1 MLSKS
6 AGIAPKEINM
16 HRIFKYMICLVIVI
30 LSAGTLWAK
39 DKYSVT
45 VLPFT
50 LNSSENIEY
59 VRQGIQD
66 MLITRIAVSNKIEV
80 SGKDSVAEELKKSNI
95 KDISLAEVYNIG
107 KKLKSDYVVWG
118 SITKI
123 GSSIS
128 VDGKLVDITT
138 AKSDVGLFTQSPNLD
153 EVIPKINDFSQKI
166 VQHIL
171 GADAQTAGQP
181 AAAAAPTAAQ
191 SVAPGV
197 SRESLI
203 IAGMKSGKRGTLTSV
218 INTDF
223 INAPDDPFKR
233 KGFWMSQHFPTEF
246 KGMDV
251 GDVNGDGKNEVVLI
265 DEHNV
270 FIYQKMDTELRLLQ
284 TIAGK
289 RYEKY
294 LSVDIADI
302 RKSGTKQIFV
312 TSINDNNLNSFVLE
326 FKDGKY
332 VKIASDLK
340 WFLRV
345 MDTPSGIPLLLCQ
358 SYGMDQIF
366 DTQIYEMVWRNGRFV
381 EDQKMKI
388 PRGLSIYGLVID
400 NFGTGG
406 DEKVIALD
414 EYDHICIFR
423 KTDKPFI
430 QLNTFGFKNDDLI
443 WRGDEEFGGSNNYI
457 ENARD
462 KSTNVEA
469 KSAYINL
476 RILTY
481 DFNKDGKKELI
492 IVKNL
497 SASGR
502 LLKNAKMFTSSEIYN
517 LEWDGLGMAEN
528 WRTKKIN
535 GYVADYIFKD
545 IDNDGK
551 PELVL
556 ALVLSVGTSVRDKSA
571 IVVYKIDTAN
581 Q

>member
-1 MLSKS
+1 MKKIL
-6 AGIAPKEINM
+6 
-16 HRIFKYMICLVIVI
+16 KYIICLFII
-30 LSAGTLWAK
+30 LISTGTLSAK
-39 DKYSVT
+39 DKYVIT

-66 MLITRIAVSNKIEV
+66 MLITRISVADKIEV
-80 SGKDSVAEELKKSNI
+80 RGKDVVADELKKTSV
-95 KDISLAEVYNIG
+95 KTISLNEVYSIG

-138 AKSDVGLFTQSPNLD
+138 AKSDVGFFTQSPNLD
-153 EVIPKINDFSQKI
+153 EVIPKINDFSQRI
-166 VQHIL
+166 VQHIM
-171 GADAQTAGQP
+171 GTSASSQV
-181 AAAAAPTAAQ
+181 AATAPTPASSSSQ
-191 SVAPGV
+191 SLAPGV

-223 INAPDDPFKR
+223 INSPADPFKR
-233 KGFWMSQHFPTEF
+233 KGFWMSQQFPTEF
-246 KGMDV
+246 KGMDI
-251 GDVNGDGKNEVVLI
+251 GDVNKDGKNEVVTI
-265 DEHNV
+265 DDHNIY
-270 FIYQKMDTELRLLQ
+270 IYQKTDTEFKLLQ
-284 TIAGK
+284 TITGK
-289 RYEKY
+289 AYDKY
-294 LSVDIADI
+294 LTVDVADI
-302 RKSGTKQIFV
+302 KKSGTNQIFI
-312 TSINDNNLNSFVLE
+312 TSVNDTTLDSFVLE
-326 FKDGKY
+326 YKDGKY
-332 VKIASDLK
+332 EKIASDLK

-345 MDTPSGIPLLLCQ
+345 IDTPSGIPLLLCQ
-358 SYGMDQIF
+358 TYGFGQIL
-366 DTQIYEMVWRNGRFV
+366 DTPIYEMIWRNGKFI
-381 EDQKMKI
+381 EDQEMKI
-388 PRGLSIYGLVID
+388 PRGLSIYGLAID

-406 DEKVIALD
+406 SDEKVIALD
-414 EYDHICIFR
+414 NLDHLCIFR
-423 KTDKPFI
+423 QTKKPLSKIF
-430 QLNTFGFKNDDLI
+430 TFGFKNDDLI

-457 ENARD
+457 ENVTD
-462 KSTNVEA
+462 KKNYEIDSNVKTA
-469 KSAYINL
+469 FVNL

-481 DFNKDGKKELI
+481 DLNKSGKKQLI

-497 SASGR
+497 SATGR
-502 LLKNAKMFTSSEIYN
+502 LLKNLKMFTSSEIYN
-517 LEWDGLGMAEN
+517 LEWDGLGMSEN

-556 ALVLSVGTSVRDKSA
+556 ALVLSVGTSVREKSV
-571 IVVYKIDTAN
+571 IVVYKLDNIN

>member
-1 MLSKS
+1 MK
-6 AGIAPKEINM
+6 ITIKYIICM
-16 HRIFKYMICLVIVI
+16 IFI
-30 LSAGTLWAK
+30 LLCTGSLWAK
-39 DKYSVT
+39 DKYVIT

-59 VRQGIQD
+59 VKQGIQD

-80 SGKDSVAEELKKSNI
+80 TAKDVVAEELKKSNI
-95 KDISLAEVYNIG
+95 KSISLTEVYSIG

-138 AKSDVGLFTQSPNLD
+138 AKSNVGFFTQSPNMD
-153 EVIPKINDFSQKI
+153 EVIPKINDFSQRI

-171 GADAQTAGQP
+171 GTAPQV
-181 AAAAAPTAAQ
+181 AAPASATTSALT
-191 SVAPGV
+191 PGV

-203 IAGMKSGKRGTLTSV
+203 LAGMKTGKRGTLTSV
-218 INTDF
+218 INTDY
-223 INAPDDPFKR
+223 INSPDDPFKR
-233 KGFWMSQHFPTEF
+233 KGFWMSQRFPTEF
-246 KGMDV
+246 KGMDI
-251 GDVNGDGKNEVVLI
+251 GDVNGDGKNEVVTI
-265 DEHNV
+265 DDQNIY
-270 FIYQKMDTELRLLQ
+270 IYQKLDTEFRLLQ
-284 TIAGK
+284 KITGN
-289 RYEKY
+289 RYDKY
-294 LSVDIADI
+294 LSVDVADI
-302 RKSGTKQIFV
+302 KRTGVKQIFV
-312 TSINDNNLNSFVLE
+312 TSVNEATLDSFVLE

-332 VKIASDLK
+332 VKTASDLK

-345 MDTPSGIPLLLCQ
+345 IDTPSGVPLLLCQ
-358 SYGMDQIF
+358 SYGFDEIF
-366 DTQIYEMVWRNGRFV
+366 NTTIYEMVWRNGKFV
-381 EDQKMKI
+381 EAEKMKI
-388 PRGLSIYGLVID
+388 PQGLSIYGLAID

-406 DEKVIALD
+406 SDEKIIALD
-414 EYDHICIFR
+414 ELDHICIFR
-423 KTDKPFI
+423 KTNKA
-430 QLNTFGFKNDDLI
+430 LNQIFTFGFHNDDLI
-443 WRGDEEFGGSNNYI
+443 WRGDEEFGGSNNFF
-457 ENARD
+457 ENVVD
-462 KSTNVEA
+462 KKRYAEESNRKT
-469 KSAYINL
+469 AYVNL

-481 DFNKDGKKELI
+481 DVNKDGKKELI

-502 LLKNAKMFTSSEIYN
+502 LFKNIKMFTSSEIYN

-535 GYVADYIFKD
+535 GYVADYVFKD

-556 ALVLSVGTSVRDKSA
+556 ALVLSVGSSVRENSV
-571 IVVYKIDTAN
+571 IVVYKLDTVN

>member
-1 MLSKS
+1 MKK
-6 AGIAPKEINM
+6 II
-16 HRIFKYMICLVIVI
+16 KYMICLIIVMI
-30 LSAGTLWAK
+30 FTGSLWAK
-39 DKYSVT
+39 DKYVIT

-66 MLITRIAVSNKIEV
+66 MLITRITVSNKIEATA
-80 SGKDSVAEELKKSNI
+80 KDVVAEELKKSNI
-95 KDISLAEVYNIG
+95 KSISLAEVYTIG

-123 GSSIS
+123 GNSIS
-128 VDGKLVDITT
+128 VDGKLVDIST
-138 AKSDVGLFTQSPNLD
+138 AKSDVGFFTQSPNMD
-153 EVIPKINDFSQKI
+153 EVIPKVNDFSQRI

-171 GADAQTAGQP
+171 GTDPQTAVQSTNTKP
-181 AAAAAPTAAQ
+181 
-191 SVAPGV
+191 SVAAGV

-223 INAPDDPFKR
+223 INTPDDPFKR
-233 KGFWMSQHFPTEF
+233 KGFWMSQQFPTEF
-246 KGMDV
+246 KGMDI
-251 GDVNGDGKNEVVLI
+251 GDVNGDGKNEVVTI
-265 DEHNV
+265 DDHNIY
-270 FIYQKMDTELRLLQ
+270 IYQKLETDFRLLQ
-284 TIAGK
+284 KIEGK
-289 RYEKY
+289 RYDKY
-294 LSVDIADI
+294 LSVDVADI
-302 RKSGTKQIFV
+302 KRSGMKQIFV
-312 TSINDNNLNSFVLE
+312 TSVNDATLDSFVLE

-345 MDTPSGIPLLLCQ
+345 IDTPSGIPLLLCQ
-358 SYGMDQIF
+358 QYGFSQIF
-366 DTQIYEMVWRNGRFV
+366 DTQIYEMIWRNGKFI
-381 EDQKMKI
+381 EDQKMKV
-388 PRGLSIYGLVID
+388 PKGLSIYGLIMD

-406 DEKVIALD
+406 SDEKIIALD
-414 EYDHICIFR
+414 DLDHICIFR
-423 KTDKPFI
+423 KTNKPLSQIF
-430 QLNTFGFKNDDLI
+430 TFGFRNDDII

-457 ENARD
+457 ENVENI
-462 KSTNVEA
+462 KSSHVEGNV
-469 KSAYINL
+469 KSAYLNL
-476 RILTY
+476 RILTF

-492 IVKNL
+492 IVKNS

-502 LLKNAKMFTSSEIYN
+502 LLKNMKLFTSSEIYN
-517 LEWDGLGMAEN
+517 LEWDGLGMSEN

-535 GYVADYIFKD
+535 GYVADYVFKD

-556 ALVLSVGTSVRDKSA
+556 ALVLSVGSSIRDKSV
-571 IVVYKIDTAN
+571 IVVYKLDTVN

>member
-1 MLSKS
+1 MK
-6 AGIAPKEINM
+6 K
-16 HRIFKYMICLVIVI
+16 IFKYMICLIIV
-30 LSAGTLWAK
+30 LLCTGSLWAK
-39 DKYSVT
+39 DKYVIT

-66 MLITRIAVSNKIEV
+66 MLITRIGVSNKIEV
-80 SGKDSVAEELKKSNI
+80 TAKDVVAEELKKSNI
-95 KDISLAEVYNIG
+95 KNISSTEVYNIG

-128 VDGKLVDITT
+128 VDGKLVDIAT
-138 AKSDVGLFTQSPNLD
+138 AKSDVGFFTQSPNMD
-153 EVIPKINDFSQKI
+153 EVIPKINDFSQRI
-166 VQHIL
+166 VQFIL
-171 GADAQTAGQP
+171 GTAPQTAIPSSAATTP
-181 AAAAAPTAAQ
+181 ATA
-191 SVAPGV
+191 GI
-197 SRESLI
+197 SREAQI

-233 KGFWMSQHFPTEF
+233 KGFWMSQQFTTEF
-246 KGMDV
+246 KGMDI
-251 GDVNGDGKNEVVLI
+251 GDVNGDGKNEVVTI
-265 DEHNV
+265 DDHNIY
-270 FIYQKMDTELRLLQ
+270 IYQKTDTEFKLLQ
-284 TIAGK
+284 QIPGK
-289 RYEKY
+289 SYDKY
-294 LSVDIADI
+294 LAVDVADI
-302 RKSGTKQIFV
+302 TKSGVKQIFI
-312 TSINDNNLNSFVLE
+312 TSVNDNTLDSFVLE

-332 VKIASDLK
+332 IPIATDLK

-345 MDTPSGIPLLLCQ
+345 IDTPSGIPLLLCQ
-358 SYGMDQIF
+358 SYGFDQIF
-366 DTQIYEMVWRNGRFV
+366 NTSIYEMVWRNGKFV
-381 EDQKMKI
+381 EDQQMKI
-388 PRGLSIYGLVID
+388 PRGLSIYGLAID

-406 DEKVIALD
+406 TDEKIIALD
-414 EYDHICIFR
+414 DLDHICIFR
-423 KTDKPFI
+423 KTSKPLSRIF
-430 QLNTFGFKNDDLI
+430 TFGFKNDDII

-457 ENARD
+457 ENVAD
-462 KSTNVEA
+462 KKRYEDENNL
-469 KSAYINL
+469 KSAYVNL

-481 DFNKDGKKELI
+481 DLNRNGKKQLI

-502 LLKNAKMFTSSEIYN
+502 LLKNMKLFTSSEIYN
-517 LEWDGLGMAEN
+517 LEWDGIGMAEN

-535 GYVADYIFKD
+535 GYVADYVFKD

-556 ALVLSVGTSVRDKSA
+556 ALVLSVGTSVRDKSV
-571 IVVYKIDTAN
+571 IVVYKLDTVN

>member
-1 MLSKS
+1 MKT
-6 AGIAPKEINM
+6 
-16 HRIFKYMICLVIVI
+16 IFKYMICLTII
-30 LSAGTLWAK
+30 LMSAGTLWAK
-39 DKYSVT
+39 DKHVIT

-66 MLITRIAVSNKIEV
+66 MLSTRIAVSNKIEV
-80 SGKDSVAEELKKSNI
+80 TAKDVVSDELKKSKI
-95 KDISLAEVYNIG
+95 KEISLTEVYNIG

-123 GSSIS
+123 GNSIS
-128 VDGKLVDITT
+128 VDGKLVDIAT
-138 AKSDVGLFTQSPNLD
+138 AKSDVGFFTQSPNLD
-153 EVIPKINDFSQKI
+153 EVIPKVNDFSQRI

-171 GADAQTAGQP
+171 GADSQVTAPSAP
-181 AAAAAPTAAQ
+181 AASP
-191 SVAPGV
+191 SVASGV

-203 IAGMKSGKRGTLTSV
+203 IAGMKSGKRGTLTSI
-218 INTDF
+218 INTDY
-223 INAPDDPFKR
+223 INTPDDPFKR
-233 KGFWMSQHFPTEF
+233 KGFWMSQQFTTEF
-246 KGMDV
+246 KGMDI
-251 GDVNGDGKNEVVLI
+251 GDVNGDGKNEIVTI
-265 DEHNV
+265 DDHNIY
-270 FIYQKMDTELRLLQ
+270 IYQKQEKELRLLQ
-284 TIAGK
+284 KIEGK
-289 RYEKY
+289 RYDKY
-294 LSVDIADI
+294 LSVDVADI
-302 RKSGTKQIFV
+302 KKSGTNQIFV
-312 TSINDNNLNSFVLE
+312 TSVNGSNLDSFVLE

-332 VKIASDLK
+332 EKIASDLK

-345 MDTPSGIPLLLCQ
+345 IDTPSGIPLLLCQ
-358 SYGMDQIF
+358 QYGFGQIF
-366 DTQIYEMVWRNGRFV
+366 DTPIYEMVWRNGMFV

-388 PRGLSIYGLVID
+388 PRGLSIYGLAID

-406 DEKVIALD
+406 SEEKIIALD
-414 EYDHICIFR
+414 DLDHICILK
-423 KTDKPFI
+423 KTDKPMSRI
-430 QLNTFGFKNDDLI
+430 LTFGFKNDELI
-443 WRGDEEFGGSNNYI
+443 WRGDDEFGGSINFI
-457 ENARD
+457 ENTDD
-462 KSTNVEA
+462 KNTNKADDYV
-469 KSAYINL
+469 KRAYVNL

-492 IVKNL
+492 IVKNS

-502 LLKNAKMFTSSEIYN
+502 LLQNLKMFTSSEIYN

-556 ALVLSVGTSVRDKSA
+556 ALVLSVGSSIRDKSV
-571 IVVYKIDTAN
+571 IVFYKVDTVN

>member
-1 MLSKS
+1 MK
-6 AGIAPKEINM
+6 K
-16 HRIFKYMICLVIVI
+16 IFKYMICLVII
-30 LSAGTLWAK
+30 LLSAGSLWAK
-39 DKYSVT
+39 DKYSIT

-66 MLITRIAVSNKIEV
+66 MLITRIAVSNKIEI
-80 SGKDSVAEELKKSNI
+80 SAKDLVAEELKKSNI
-95 KDISLAEVYNIG
+95 KDISLADVYSIG

-123 GSSIS
+123 GNSIS

-138 AKSDVGLFTQSPNLD
+138 AKSDVGFFTQSPNLD
-153 EVIPKINDFSQKI
+153 EVIPKTNDFAQRI

-171 GADAQTAGQP
+171 GADPNVAAPAP
-181 AAAAAPTAAQ
+181 AAAPSLAT
-191 SVAPGV
+191 GV

-233 KGFWMSQHFPTEF
+233 RGFWMSQQIPTEF
-246 KGMDV
+246 KGMDI
-251 GDVNGDGKNEVVLI
+251 GDVNGDGKNEVVMI
-265 DEHNV
+265 DDHNIY
-270 FIYQKMDTELRLLQ
+270 IYQKLESEFRLLQ
-284 TIAGK
+284 KIEGK
-289 RYEKY
+289 RYDKY

-302 RKSGTKQIFV
+302 RRSGAKQIFV
-312 TSINDNNLNSFVLE
+312 TSVNDNTLNSFVLE

-332 VKIASDLK
+332 VQIASDLK

-345 MDTPSGIPLLLCQ
+345 IDTPSGVPLLLCQ
-358 SYGMDQIF
+358 SYGFSEIF

-388 PRGLSIYGLVID
+388 PKGLSIYGLVID

-406 DEKVIALD
+406 DERILALD
-414 EYDHICIFR
+414 EFDHICIFR
-423 KTDKPFI
+423 KTDKPFS

-457 ENARD
+457 ENTRD
-462 KSTNVEA
+462 KSREAEA

-476 RILTY
+476 RILTH

-535 GYVADYIFKD
+535 GYVADYVFKD

-556 ALVLSVGTSVRDKSA
+556 ALVLSVGTSVRDKSV
-571 IVVYKIDTAN
+571 IVVYKIDTAH